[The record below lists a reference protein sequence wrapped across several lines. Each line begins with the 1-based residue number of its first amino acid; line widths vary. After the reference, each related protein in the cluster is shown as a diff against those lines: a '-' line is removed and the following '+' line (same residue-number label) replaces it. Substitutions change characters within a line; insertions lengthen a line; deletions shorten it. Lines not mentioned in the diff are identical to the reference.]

1 MNLEETLEE
10 PSQKT
15 IRRGGV
21 SAEPITE
28 EEIKTYK
35 KKIVPKG
42 LYILSPDLSELS
54 ATKLLR
60 YDLVVH
66 LMELDVLLLRSRN
79 NGCLEEIHRKQCSF
93 QSSG

>member
-1 MNLEETLEE
+1 MIIVSSDPCQLKSTTAQPENDVIDVGNKTGRAPGMSLEEILEE

-28 EEIKTYK
+28 EEIKNYK

-42 LYILSPDLSELS
+42 LY
-54 ATKLLR
+54 
-60 YDLVVH
+60 V
-66 LMELDVLLLRSRN
+66 
-79 NGCLEEIHRKQCSF
+79 
-93 QSSG
+93 